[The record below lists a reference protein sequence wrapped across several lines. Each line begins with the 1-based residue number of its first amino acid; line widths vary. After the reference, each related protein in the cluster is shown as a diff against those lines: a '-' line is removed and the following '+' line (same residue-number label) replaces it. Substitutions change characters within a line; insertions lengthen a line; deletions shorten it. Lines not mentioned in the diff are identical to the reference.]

1 MPGSRT
7 QKQASSHPSRR
18 ESSRTSL
25 PCALQS
31 RTLGQ
36 TARSKGRL
44 RNSNLSN
51 DKCMGARKLTFSKH
65 DCSVQHDPRRRHQT
79 CVRAQSGPRGKGP
92 QWLPSSHG
100 SRGWDAGGGDDCEDP
115 SRLFCSWSADQGDLP
130 RAWRIAQS
138 SPQGHPFDATEFRY
152 ERETQPLPKMGPWSA
167 ELDRLLA
174 ANESK
179 VARERLTL
187 IRLFEELRGLGYV
200 GGYDAVRRYARRW
213 SQERGQSTTAA
224 YVPLSF
230 APGEAYQFDW

>member
-25 PCALQS
+25 PCALLS

-79 CVRAQSGPRGKGP
+79 CVRALIPCRNTPKISERCSFCPPEDSFSTRGG
-92 QWLPSSHG
+92 
-100 SRGWDAGGGDDCEDP
+100 
-115 SRLFCSWSADQGDLP
+115 
-130 RAWRIAQS
+130 
-138 SPQGHPFDATEFRY
+138 
-152 ERETQPLPKMGPWSA
+152 
-167 ELDRLLA
+167 
-174 ANESK
+174 
-179 VARERLTL
+179 
-187 IRLFEELRGLGYV
+187 
-200 GGYDAVRRYARRW
+200 
-213 SQERGQSTTAA
+213 
-224 YVPLSF
+224 
-230 APGEAYQFDW
+230 

>member
-79 CVRAQSGPRGKGP
+79 CVRAKLGRLFTVEEAGHQAR
-92 QWLPSSHG
+92 
-100 SRGWDAGGGDDCEDP
+100 SRGID
-115 SRLFCSWSADQGDLP
+115 
-130 RAWRIAQS
+130 
-138 SPQGHPFDATEFRY
+138 
-152 ERETQPLPKMGPWSA
+152 
-167 ELDRLLA
+167 
-174 ANESK
+174 
-179 VARERLTL
+179 
-187 IRLFEELRGLGYV
+187 V
-200 GGYDAVRRYARRW
+200 GAVITKAL
-213 SQERGQSTTAA
+213 TAA
-224 YVPLSF
+224 GLMK
-230 APGEAYQFDW
+230 